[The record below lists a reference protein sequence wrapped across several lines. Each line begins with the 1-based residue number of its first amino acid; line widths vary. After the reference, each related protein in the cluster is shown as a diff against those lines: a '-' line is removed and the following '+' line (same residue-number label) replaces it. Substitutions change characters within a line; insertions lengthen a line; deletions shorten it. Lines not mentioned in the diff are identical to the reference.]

1 MPNPKSIRTPA
12 DLYARCAVVP
22 ETGCLRWLGAK
33 SKNGMPSIWIP
44 ELGAPHGLQT
54 VFHMFRTGEFK
65 VPPGMAYVP
74 TCKHLWCCNDAHR
87 VLGTRSKL
95 FSIINSQMTDARRA
109 SCSARA
115 ALYASQRA
123 AKRPKQP
130 KPARPPSKVREVIM
144 RLIDDPD
151 GVYAAKLTSAA
162 KCAADH
168 ARRMLAETPGLIA
181 AKKPD
186 LGGPAGMRVH
196 YFRTKAQ
203 ADAWLS
209 IAVAR
214 NHATVAP
221 TGRVRV
227 QPAKPLA
234 RAGPVDMS
242 RAKVIKCPSGT
253 DYRFTVTGPVPRVV
267 DSAQCS
273 PWARAAA
280 GD

>member
-22 ETGCLRWLGAK
+22 ETGCLRWLGAT
-33 SKNGMPSIWIP
+33 SSHGTPSIWIP

-54 VFHMFRTGEFK
+54 VFHMLRTGTFK

-74 TCKHLWCCNDAHR
+74 TCKHLWCCNDDHR
-87 VLGTRSKL
+87 VLGTRSEL
-95 FSIINSQMTDARRA
+95 FSIINGQMTEKRRA
-109 SCSARA
+109 FYSARA
-115 ALYASQRA
+115 ALYASQRPA
-123 AKRPKQP
+123 KQP
-130 KPARPPSKVREVIM
+130 KPARPSKVRDVIM
-144 RLIDDPD
+144 RLIDDPE

-181 AKKPD
+181 AKKPA
-186 LGGPAGMRVH
+186 LGGPDGMRVH
-196 YFRTKAQ
+196 YFRTQAQ

-214 NHATVAP
+214 NHATVTQ

-227 QPAKPLA
+227 QPAKPIALD
-234 RAGPVDMS
+234 GPVDAS
-242 RAKVIKCPSGT
+242 RARYTLCPSGT
-253 DYRFTVTGPVPRVV
+253 DYRFTVHGPVPRVV